1 MARLLFVVSSATEM
15 ALADGT
21 PHEIGYWPEEVYRP
35 LHRYLEAD
43 VEVVVATPDGAAPT
57 PDPLGLEPRFHYRDE
72 DEDFLA
78 SVIRTFAVDPED
90 IRITLHHLTG
100 LDLIAARSIQLAAGT
115 AGVDPVDARSHIEAA
130 ARVAW
135 FEDRNFV
142 DALCDPQTGAA
153 PSNFP
158 GEAQLRAIA
167 GDVQREASAEAE
179 RVRIE
184 LTTSDLLMNPRSL
197 SGITN
202 EELEG
207 FDGVFFPGGHG
218 PMVDLA
224 ANPDV
229 DRLVR
234 HFHERSQ
241 VVSAVCHGP
250 AALLSVG
257 TGYDGAWLLDGYRM
271 TVFTNDEEDQV
282 PVGQLGAPWYVETA
296 VRNKGAVVD
305 NAPNEWVSHVV
316 VDRNVVTGQN
326 PASSDAVADA
336 VLKKLEVL

>member
-15 ALADGT
+15 ALADGS

-35 LHRYLEAD
+35 LHRYLEAEVD
-43 VEVVVATPDGAAPT
+43 VVVATPDGEAPT

-78 SVIRTFAVDPED
+78 SVVRTFAVDPED

-100 LDLIAARSIQLAAGT
+100 LDLIAARSIQLTAGT
-115 AGVDPVDARSHIEAA
+115 AGADPVDARSHIEAA
-130 ARVAW
+130 ARRAW

-142 DALCDPQTGAA
+142 DTLCDPATGAA
-153 PSNFP
+153 PAGFP
-158 GEAQLRAIA
+158 AEATLRDIA
-167 GDVQREASAEAE
+167 NDVQAEAAAE
-179 RVRIE
+179 ADRVRTE
-184 LTTSDLLMNPRSL
+184 LTTSDMLMNPRPL
-197 SGITN
+197 SGIGN
-202 EELEG
+202 DELEG

-229 DRLVR
+229 DRIVR
-234 HFHERSQ
+234 HFHDRNQ

-257 TGYDGAWLLDGYRM
+257 AGYDGAWLLDGYRM

-296 VRNKGAVVD
+296 IRNKGAVVD

>member
-153 PSNFP
+153 PSKFP

-184 LTTSDLLMNPRSL
+184 LTTSDLLMN
-197 SGITN
+197 
-202 EELEG
+202 
-207 FDGVFFPGGHG
+207 
-218 PMVDLA
+218 
-224 ANPDV
+224 
-229 DRLVR
+229 
-234 HFHERSQ
+234 
-241 VVSAVCHGP
+241 
-250 AALLSVG
+250 
-257 TGYDGAWLLDGYRM
+257 DGAWLLDGYRM